1 MDTLNVIP
9 PPTQGS
15 SSGPVQ
21 ILPKKTEQPNLV
33 APVTAT
39 PVHIPEQKDQENKQ
53 QISNAVKDINNFFQ
67 MAQRSLDFS
76 IDEATGHLVM
86 QIKDTKTN
94 EVIRQVPGE
103 DALLLAKRLDD
114 VKGVLFKA
122 QA

>member
-1 MDTLNVIP
+1 M
-9 PPTQGS
+9 
-15 SSGPVQ
+15 
-21 ILPKKTEQPNLV
+21 V

-39 PVHIPEQKDQENKQ
+39 SVHIPEQKDQENKQ
-53 QISNAVKDINNFFQ
+53 EISNAVKDINSFFQ